1 MWNSKEK
8 QESGENSKVGTV
20 LCSHYKFIV
29 LWVGGGTEW
38 VRVGVCVYN
47 ICWVMKSPPHFPV
60 ATTYCRLAALLCW
73 SYHSTGTSEFK
84 TRFLSWLLAR
94 AILQWRRRGW
104 LVNGAGYARD
114 TCGHVAALCGCLSV
128 CLSVCRMDDDSMWR
142 RWIQLGRWY
151 IRKWQDSG
159 MFSMNRGF
167 FNVQCVNK

>member
-60 ATTYCRLAALLCW
+60 ATTYCRLAGLAVLKLSLNWHIRIQDSVLVVVAC
-73 SYHSTGTSEFK
+73 SCYSTMK
-84 TRFLSWLLAR
+84 TERVACEWGRICERHMWTRCCLVWLSF
-94 AILQWRRRGW
+94 
-104 LVNGAGYARD
+104 
-114 TCGHVAALCGCLSV
+114 CLSV
-128 CLSVCRMDDDSMWR
+128 CLSNGW
-142 RWIQLGRWY
+142 W
-151 IRKWQDSG
+151 
-159 MFSMNRGF
+159 
-167 FNVQCVNK
+167 FNVEAMNSTWTMIYQEVTGQWNVQYEKGVLQCAVC

>member
-60 ATTYCRLAALLCW
+60 ATTYCRLAGLAVLKLSLNWHIRIQDSVLVVVAC
-73 SYHSTGTSEFK
+73 SCYSTMK
-84 TRFLSWLLAR
+84 TERVACEWGRICERHMWTRCCLVWLSF
-94 AILQWRRRGW
+94 
-104 LVNGAGYARD
+104 
-114 TCGHVAALCGCLSV
+114 

-159 MFSMNRGF
+159 MFSMKRGF